1 MAAAGPGPGP
11 GPPMAEPAPSLGWSG
26 VSDKASYYRLFTGYV
41 LAIFATGLATV
52 ALALLAFDLT
62 GDDAGAVIGTA
73 LSLKMLAIV
82 FAAPLLAALTDRLP
96 RKQYLVALD
105 LIRAGSLL
113 LLPFVTS
120 AWQIYALVFVFATA
134 SATFGLVYLA
144 VVPYLLGSEED
155 YTRSLAR
162 ARIASELE
170 GPVSPLL
177 AAGLMLVFGA
187 TGIFVLAAGAFAA
200 SALLV
205 RAARLPRHVGVPLG
219 GLWRKLTRGPRLF
232 VAVSEFR
239 AVIALDV
246 TVALATAMVMVNTV
260 VIVQGMFDLQRDASA
275 LAFFVFGAGAI
286 LGAVLL
292 PLALALVS
300 ERRLM
305 LTGAAAVTAGLAI
318 GTVQST
324 LVGLLVL
331 WALIGLGIAWT
342 LTPVTYLIRRIA
354 SPADMQTLFAAQM
367 SIANGCLLVAYP
379 LAGWLGATLGMSA
392 TFAILAALAGCSA
405 TAAWR
410 LWRG

>member
-1 MAAAGPGPGP
+1 
-11 GPPMAEPAPSLGWSG
+11 
-26 VSDKASYYRLFTGYV
+26 
-41 LAIFATGLATV
+41 
-52 ALALLAFDLT
+52 
-62 GDDAGAVIGTA
+62 
-73 LSLKMLAIV
+73 
-82 FAAPLLAALTDRLP
+82 
-96 RKQYLVALD
+96 
-105 LIRAGSLL
+105 
-113 LLPFVTS
+113 
-120 AWQIYALVFVFATA
+120 
-134 SATFGLVYLA
+134 
-144 VVPYLLGSEED
+144 
-155 YTRSLAR
+155 
-162 ARIASELE
+162 
-170 GPVSPLL
+170 
-177 AAGLMLVFGA
+177 
-187 TGIFVLAAGAFAA
+187 
-200 SALLV
+200 
-205 RAARLPRHVGVPLG
+205 
-219 GLWRKLTRGPRLF
+219 
-232 VAVSEFR
+232 
-239 AVIALDV
+239 V

-292 PLALALVS
+292 PLALGLVS
-300 ERRLM
+300 EHRLM